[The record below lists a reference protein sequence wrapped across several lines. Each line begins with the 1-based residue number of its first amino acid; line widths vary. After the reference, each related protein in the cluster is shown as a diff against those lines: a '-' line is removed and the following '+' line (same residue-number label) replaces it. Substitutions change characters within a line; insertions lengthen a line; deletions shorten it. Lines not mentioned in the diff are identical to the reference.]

1 MLNSNDIIQMID
13 RRIKFLDETYKQEN
27 GTHDLLKF
35 YKGYIAS
42 LKDLKDEIDKA
53 EKKLVNEMAEDY
65 KAEEIKRG
73 IEELNEMSKVLEIR
87 KTLKEEERLYSYGG
101 GIMADFKLRKGE
113 FICPLCGGRHFGNT
127 LCQAGDDMPLETKLS
142 GNCNTKGDE

>member
-1 MLNSNDIIQMID
+1 MINSLDIVQMID
-13 RRIKFLDETYKQEN
+13 RHVKSLEDCGLTSKFKEGK
-27 GTHDLLKF
+27 
-35 YKGYIAS
+35 IAS

-87 KTLKEEERLYSYGG
+87 KTLKEEERLYAYGG
-101 GIMADFKLRKGE
+101 GIMSDFKLRKGE